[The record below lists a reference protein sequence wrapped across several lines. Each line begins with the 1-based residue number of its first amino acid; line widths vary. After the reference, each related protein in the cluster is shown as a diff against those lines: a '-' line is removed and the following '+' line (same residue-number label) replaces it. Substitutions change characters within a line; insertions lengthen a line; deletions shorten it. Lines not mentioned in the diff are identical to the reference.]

1 MFQLGAKYLS
11 KVVTVAK
18 MTGDEQDIKFAS
30 FIIAELNNYILAFL
44 NVIKTSFSHQRQGI
58 TSTFIGGLVDFME
71 ELASKG
77 NIMALFRCGLAT
89 GVGTHEFF
97 AKKGFRMLFVQ

>member
-1 MFQLGAKYLS
+1 MDIKNALVDHFYKDDHMFQLGAKYLS

-58 TSTFIGGLVDFME
+58 AFI
-71 ELASKG
+71 
-77 NIMALFRCGLAT
+77 
-89 GVGTHEFF
+89 
-97 AKKGFRMLFVQ
+97 